1 MLSSFPR
8 EKVKL
13 IKRSSV
19 VIEDIDAVVQ
29 SDLIVIDDASLD
41 IEEGDTI
48 ERVLPTG
55 KSEYYLV
62 LDRGYFAAH
71 GRFPA
76 HYQASVRKQSSI
88 DLDKGKNVV
97 NNYNIGTAEKININS
112 TDNSVTYNVS
122 SEDRALMETL
132 KMVAKELENKDAII
146 QSIEEMKSSIGKK
159 SFAEKYNAFIQN
171 VANHMTIFA
180 SYIPA
185 LTQILTNSIK

>member
-62 LDRGYFAAH
+62 LDKGYFAAR

-88 DLDKGKNVV
+88 DLDEGKNVV

-112 TDNSVTYNVS
+112 TDNSVTYNIS
-122 SEDRALMETL
+122 SEDTALMETL

>member
-48 ERVLPTG
+48 ERILPTG

-62 LDRGYFAAH
+62 LDRGYFVAH

-76 HYQASVRKQSSI
+76 HYQVSVRKQSSI

-97 NNYNIGTAEKININS
+97 NNYNIGTAEKVNINS
-112 TDNSVTYNVS
+112 TDNSVTYNIS
-122 SEDRALMETL
+122 SEDVALMETL

-159 SFAEKYNAFIQN
+159 SFAEKYNAFIQG
-171 VANHMTIFA
+171 VANHMTIF
-180 SYIPA
+180 SPFIPA
-185 LTQILTNSIK
+185 LTQMLTNSIK